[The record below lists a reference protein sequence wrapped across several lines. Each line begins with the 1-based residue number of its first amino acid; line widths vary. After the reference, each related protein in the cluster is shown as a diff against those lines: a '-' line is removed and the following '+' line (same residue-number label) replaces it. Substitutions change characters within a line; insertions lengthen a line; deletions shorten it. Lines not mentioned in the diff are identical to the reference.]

1 MVTMRITVIHGGR
14 KNGSTYHCAKRFVD
28 EVSRRTENEPEITEF
43 LLSQDAPSYC
53 KGCYSCFQN
62 GENTCPHADKMQPI
76 AEAIK
81 QADIVVLTSPVYAMD
96 VTGQM
101 KTFLDHLCYMW
112 MSHRPAP
119 EMFRKVGV
127 TISTTAGAGL
137 SHTTKTLANSL
148 DFWGVRRVL
157 RFANPVAASS
167 WAEVSEKKRAEID
180 RKLGHLAD
188 CAVSTVRRIDRSGAR
203 LFTRF
208 FFSLMKGMMKSNTWC
223 KRDRDH
229 WEHRGWLSGTNPF

>member
-1 MVTMRITVIHGGR
+1 MKITVIHGGR
-14 KNGSTYHCAKRFVD
+14 KNGSTYHCAKRFI
-28 EVSRRTENEPEITEF
+28 EAVSERTENEPEVTEF
-43 LLSQDAPSYC
+43 LLTQDAPTFC
-53 KGCYSCFQN
+53 KGCFSCFQN
-62 GENTCPHADKMQPI
+62 GENTCPHADKVQPI

-101 KTFLDHLCYMW
+101 KTLLDHLCYMW

-137 SHTTKTLANSL
+137 SHTAKTLANSL
-148 DFWGVRRVL
+148 NYWGARKTL
-157 RFANPVAASS
+157 RYKNAVAAAS
-167 WAEVSEKKRAEID
+167 WADVNQKKRAEID
-180 RKLGHLAD
+180 KKLGRLAD
-188 CAVSTVRRIDRSGAR
+188 CAVSRVRRIDRMRPG

-208 FFSLMKGMMKSNTWC
+208 FFSLMKSMMKSNTWC
-223 KRDRDH
+223 KRDHDH
-229 WEHRGWLSGTNPF
+229 WEHLGWLSGAKPF

>member
-1 MVTMRITVIHGGR
+1 MKITVIHGGR
-14 KNGSTYHCAKRFVD
+14 KNGSTYHCAKRFID
-28 EVSRRTENEPEITEF
+28 EVAKRTENLLEVTEF
-43 LLSQDAPSYC
+43 LLSQDAPPFC

-62 GENTCPHADKMQPI
+62 GESTCPHAEKVQPI

-81 QADIVVLTSPVYAMD
+81 QADIVVLTSPVYALD

-101 KTFLDHLCYMW
+101 KTLLDHLCYMW

-137 SHTTKTLANSL
+137 SHAAKTLAYSL
-148 DFWGVRRVL
+148 NYWGARKTFRYT
-157 RFANPVAASS
+157 NPVAASS
-167 WAEVSEKKRAEID
+167 WAEVSEEKRADID
-180 RKLGHLAD
+180 KKLGRLAD
-188 CAVSTVRRIDRSGAR
+188 RAVSMVRRIHRCPPR

-208 FFSLMKGMMKSNTWC
+208 FFFLMKNMMKSNTWC

-229 WEHRGWLSGTNPF
+229 WESLGWLSGANPF